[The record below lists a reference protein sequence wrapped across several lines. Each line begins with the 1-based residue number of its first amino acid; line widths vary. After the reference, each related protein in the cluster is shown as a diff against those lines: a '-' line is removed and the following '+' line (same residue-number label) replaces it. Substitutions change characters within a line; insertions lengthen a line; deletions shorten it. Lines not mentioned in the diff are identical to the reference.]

1 MNITALARR
10 VAATCAAAA
19 LGLALAGAA
28 LAQTTV
34 RVRGTIETVDGGTLT
49 VKSREGATVVVK
61 VPDNVSVAGVLKRS
75 LSDIKAND
83 FVGIAAL
90 PQAGKPS
97 RALEVLIF
105 PEAMRGTGE
114 GHRGWDLLPESTMT
128 NATVTDSVTKVDGHT
143 LTLKYKDGEQTFVV
157 PPDTPIVTFAPGD
170 KSELKPGAV
179 IFISGAT
186 KADDGTLSAARITVG
201 RDVPPPM

>member
-1 MNITALARR
+1 MNITACVRR
-10 VAATCAAAA
+10 VVATCAAAA
-19 LGLALAGAA
+19 LGLTLASA

-34 RVRGTIETVDGGTLT
+34 RVRGTIEKVDGDALT
-49 VKSREGATVVVK
+49 VKTREGTTVVVK

-75 LSDIKAND
+75 LSDIKSND

-90 PQAGKPS
+90 PQSGKPS